1 MSKRDLI
8 DVITKILTHV
18 PENDILKP
26 KLNKILENYLYTPPE
41 NQNIVWDYV
50 HNLIIERFNKID
62 VLDLP
67 DWGISIFTIW
77 YNKE

>member
-50 HNLIIERFNKID
+50 NNLIIERFNKVD